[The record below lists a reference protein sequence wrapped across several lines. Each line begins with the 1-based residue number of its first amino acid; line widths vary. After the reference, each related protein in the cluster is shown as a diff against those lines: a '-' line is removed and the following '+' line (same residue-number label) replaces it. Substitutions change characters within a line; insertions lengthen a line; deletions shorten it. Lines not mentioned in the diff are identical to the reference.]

1 MNDEIYAATAELE
14 SCLVKIKNTKAGK
27 ATRGVEANYGEAYQK
42 LVRLGVRPQL
52 KGKYRG

>member
-42 LVRLGVRPQL
+42 LVRLGARPQL